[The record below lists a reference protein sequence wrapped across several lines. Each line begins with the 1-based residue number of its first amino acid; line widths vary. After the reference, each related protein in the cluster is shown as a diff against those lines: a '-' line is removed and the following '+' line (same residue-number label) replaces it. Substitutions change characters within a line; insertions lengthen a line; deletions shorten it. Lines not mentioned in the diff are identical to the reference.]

1 MNKNQT
7 SEVETSSKDSSIND
21 VYNDVKKIEEIKSV
35 ITERNKD
42 CVEQCIVIVNS
53 EIENLKGSVEHNQ
66 KKIKNNSGII
76 NMCKRLISNVQDSVK
91 SWFGGLFGRNK
102 KSGSIISELT
112 DSGVSLVETTKGT
125 GINTIESRNSEQNGI
140 DNEWILGKKAF
151 GEGNGESA
159 NMKMEDIDKD
169 KKDSATMR

>member
-7 SEVETSSKDSSIND
+7 SEVETFTKDSGINA
-21 VYNDVKKIEEIKSV
+21 VYNGVKKIEEIKSV

-42 CVEQCIVIVNS
+42 CVEQCIVLVNS

-91 SWFGGLFGRNK
+91 SLFGGLFGKNK

-112 DSGVSLVETTKGT
+112 DNGVPLVETTKGT
-125 GINTIESRNSEQNGI
+125 GINTVENRNSEQNRM
-140 DNEWILGKKAF
+140 DSDWILGKKAF
-151 GEGNGESA
+151 GERNGENA
-159 NMKMEDIDKD
+159 NMKMENIDKD